1 MQGQACAQINADG
14 AAEIAGVIMDA

>member
-14 AAEIAGVIMDA
+14 AAEIADVIMDA